1 MKILTEVVGKLI
13 KENMH
18 IDRIRKIVVII
29 IIIQC
34 ILGRTKVILE
44 KTVILMKKAKK
55 IIININL
62 EVELLARSQKMN
74 LFLRSHL
81 LLLIQINLIYFIHIP

>member
-62 EVELLARSQKMN
+62 EVELLARNQKMN
-74 LFLRSHL
+74 LFLLSHL

>member
-81 LLLIQINLIYFIHIP
+81 HLLIQINLIYFIHIP

>member
-1 MKILTEVVGKLI
+1 MKILTKVVGKLI

-18 IDRIRKIVVII
+18 IDRIRKILVII

-44 KTVILMKKAKK
+44 KTVIL
-55 IIININL
+55 IDILNN
-62 EVELLARSQKMN
+62 
-74 LFLRSHL
+74 
-81 LLLIQINLIYFIHIP
+81 NLINNFYFIKFYN

>member
-1 MKILTEVVGKLI
+1 MKKLTGVVGKLI
-13 KENMH
+13 KESMYM
-18 IDRIRKIVVII
+18 DRIRKIVVII

-44 KTVILMKKAKK
+44 KTVILMKKVKK

-62 EVELLARSQKMN
+62 GVELLARSQKMN
-74 LFLRSHL
+74 LFLLSHL

>member
-1 MKILTEVVGKLI
+1 MKKLTGVAGKLI
-13 KENMH
+13 KESMYM
-18 IDRIRKIVVII
+18 DRIRKIVVII

-74 LFLRSHL
+74 LFLLSHL
-81 LLLIQINLIYFIHIP
+81 LLLIQINLIYFIHIQ

>member
-1 MKILTEVVGKLI
+1 MKKLTGVVGKLI
-13 KENMH
+13 KESMYM
-18 IDRIRKIVVII
+18 DRIRKIVVII

-34 ILGRTKVILE
+34 ILGRMKVILE

-62 EVELLARSQKMN
+62 EVELLAKSQKMN
-74 LFLRSHL
+74 LFLLSHL
-81 LLLIQINLIYFIHIP
+81 HLLIQINLIYFIHIP

>member
-74 LFLRSHL
+74 LFLLSHL
-81 LLLIQINLIYFIHIP
+81 LLLIQINLIYFIHIQ